1 MSEDNIILHDG
12 DETDQPEETVEA
24 EEWTP
29 EVTDFDFIAAAHN
42 AMGAVDSYDA
52 YMESDKKRVKR
63 IQRRCLIILDICTK
77 NIYDLLTEVQEE
89 DQAES

>member
-12 DETDQPEETVEA
+12 DETDQPEETVEG
-24 EEWTP
+24 EDWTP